1 MLFILFG
8 ASGDLS
14 RRKILPAFYHAF
26 LGSKNADAPVLLG
39 VGRSEFSDADYQ
51 EVVSTSLVDSGIE
64 PVVAARWCRHSVAY
78 QQVADYSDLTT
89 VCKRASE
96 MESRHGLDGNR
107 VFYLAV
113 PPFTFPDIITHLG
126 EQRERTPWSGWTRI
140 IVEKPFGNDLDS
152 AIKLNRV
159 IHQYFSEEEIYRIDH
174 YLGKETVQNL
184 LVFRFANAIFES
196 LWNRSHVERVEITVA
211 EELGVD
217 GRAGYY
223 EGVGALRDMVQNH
236 LTQLLALTAMEVPA
250 RFDAEGIRQEKIKVL
265 RSILPLSTDDVVR
278 GQYTAANGQ
287 DGYLDHEGVGADSQT
302 ETSVAIRLFIQN
314 WRWQGVPFLLRT
326 GKRMQARVTEIA
338 VYFRRPPVQL
348 FGGPDF
354 CNISR
359 NVLRMRLQPD
369 ESFSLGFEVKAPG
382 EAAPGRMDLSS
393 QSLDFN
399 YADAFGRIP
408 DAYETL
414 LRDIAKGDQTLFVH
428 ADETEAAWRLYQPI
442 LEADLPLY
450 PYKTGSWGPSSE
462 RISFLSD
469 PVTATESISR

>member
-1 MLFILFG
+1 MLFVLFG
-8 ASGDLS
+8 ATGDLS

-26 LGSKNADAPVLLG
+26 LNAADSGAPVLLG
-39 VGRSEFSDADYQ
+39 VGRSDWSDDKFQ
-51 EVVSTSLVDSGIE
+51 EIVGQSLIDNGIE
-64 PVVAARWCRHSVAY
+64 PDVAARWCRHSVAY
-78 QQVADYSDLTT
+78 QQLDDYSDLTS
-89 VCKRASE
+89 VCRRASE
-96 MESRHGLDGNR
+96 MESRLGLAGNR
-107 VFYLAV
+107 IFYLAV
-113 PPFTFPDIITHLG
+113 PPFTFPDIVMQLG
-126 EQRERTPWSGWTRI
+126 EHREQSPWAGWTRV
-140 IVEKPFGNDLDS
+140 IVEKPFGNDLES
-152 AIKLNRV
+152 ATELNQL

-196 LWNRSHVERVEITVA
+196 LWNRNHVERIEITVA

-265 RSILPLSTDDVVR
+265 RSIEPLSMEDVVR
-278 GQYTAANGQ
+278 GQYAAANGEEGYRDH
-287 DGYLDHEGVGADSQT
+287 DGVAEDSHT
-302 ETSVAIRLFIQN
+302 ETAVALRLFIQN

-326 GKRMQARVTEIA
+326 GKRMPTRLTEIA

-348 FGGPDF
+348 FGGADF
-354 CNISR
+354 CNVNR

-369 ESFSLGFEVKAPG
+369 EGFSLGFEVKAPG
-382 EAAPGRMDLSS
+382 EATPGRMELSS
-393 QSLDFN
+393 ESLDFS

-414 LRDIAKGDQTLFVH
+414 LRDIAEGDQTLFVH

-442 LEADLPLY
+442 LDAHLPLQ
-450 PYKTGSWGPSSE
+450 PYDSGSWGPALE
-462 RISFLSD
+462 RLPFLSQHVPPND
-469 PVTATESISR
+469 TTSR